1 MRQRYMPDPLLP
13 AILGGPPVRPEGPP
27 VWPQPDPDVHA
38 AILSAISSGSW
49 GKYHGDNV
57 CALEAE
63 LAEFHSVSQAIT
75 CASGTLAIETGLRTL
90 RVGLDD
96 EVVMS
101 AYDYEP
107 NFLTVHAIGA
117 KPVLVDVSP
126 KNWNLD
132 PDSLATAISPRTKAI
147 LCSHLHGGII
157 PMREV
162 METARQHG
170 VGVVEDA
177 AQASGAIVQ
186 GKPAGT
192 WGDIGVLSFGGS
204 KLLTAGRGGALLISD
219 SQLYQRAKLLLHR
232 GLQQWA
238 PLSEL
243 QAATLRPQLRKLRQ
257 ATLTKWERV
266 KQLVAEV
273 SSIPGLVSFF
283 NSITNSIPAFYKV
296 GFQYDASAFGLPRD
310 LFIKALRAEGIAL
323 DPGFKA
329 LHIGR
334 SPSRFQT
341 HATPTNASAAHEQCV
356 ALHHPVLGTTTEEV
370 SQVAEAVA
378 KVYRA
383 AVEGR
388 WS

>member
-1 MRQRYMPDPLLP
+1 MSDSSLP
-13 AILGGPPVRPEGPP
+13 AILGGPPIRPEGPP
-27 VWPQPDPDVHA
+27 VWPQPDPDIQA
-38 AILSAISSGSW
+38 AVASALASGSW
-49 GKYHGDNV
+49 GKYHGDHV
-57 CALEAE
+57 CALEIE
-63 LAEFHSVSQAIT
+63 LAEFHGISHAIT
-75 CASGTLAIETGLRTL
+75 CASGTLAIETALRTL
-90 RVGLDD
+90 GVGPDD

-107 NFLTVHAIGA
+107 NFLSVHAIGA

-126 KNWNLD
+126 RNWNLD
-132 PDSLATAISPRTKAI
+132 PGSLATAISPRTKAI
-147 LCSHLHGGII
+147 LCSHLHGGMV

-204 KLLTAGRGGALLISD
+204 KLLTAGRGGALLFSD
-219 SQLYQRAKLLLHR
+219 SQLYQRAKLWLHR

-257 ATLTKWERV
+257 STLIRWERV
-266 KQLVAEV
+266 NQLVEAV
-273 SSIPGLVSFF
+273 SATPGLVAFS
-283 NSITNSIPAFYKV
+283 NIVSDSIPAYYKV
-296 GFQYDASAFGLPRD
+296 GFQYDSNTFRLPRD
-310 LFIKALRAEGIAL
+310 LFIKAIRAEGIAL

-334 SPSRFQT
+334 SPSRFKT
-341 HATPTNASAAHEQCV
+341 HAMPINASAAHEQCI
-356 ALHHPVLGTTTEEV
+356 ALHHPVLGTTLEEV
-370 SQVAEAVA
+370 AQVADAVA

-383 AVEGR
+383 VAEGR

>member
-1 MRQRYMPDPLLP
+1 
-13 AILGGPPVRPEGPP
+13 
-27 VWPQPDPDVHA
+27 
-38 AILSAISSGSW
+38 
-49 GKYHGDNV
+49 
-57 CALEAE
+57 LEIE
-63 LAEFHSVSQAIT
+63 LAEFHGISHAIT
-75 CASGTLAIETGLRTL
+75 CASGTLAIETALRTL
-90 RVGLDD
+90 RVGPDD

-117 KPVLVDVSP
+117 RPVLVDVSP
-126 KNWNLD
+126 RNWNLD
-132 PDSLATAISPRTKAI
+132 PGSLATAISPRTKAI
-147 LCSHLHGGII
+147 LCSHLHGGIV

-204 KLLTAGRGGALLISD
+204 KLLTAGRGGALLFSD
-219 SQLYQRAKLLLHR
+219 SQLFQRAKLWLHR

-257 ATLTKWERV
+257 STLTRWERV
-266 KQLVAEV
+266 KQLVEAV
-273 SSIPGLVSFF
+273 SAIPGLVAFS
-283 NSITNSIPAFYKV
+283 NSVSDSIPAYYKV
-296 GFQYDASAFGLPRD
+296 GFQYDPNAFGLPRD
-310 LFIKALRAEGIAL
+310 LFIKAIRAEGIAL

-334 SPSRFQT
+334 SPSRFQ
-341 HATPTNASAAHEQCV
+341 APMTPIHASAAHEQCV

-370 SQVAEAVA
+370 AQVAGAAV

-383 AVEGR
+383 VVEGR